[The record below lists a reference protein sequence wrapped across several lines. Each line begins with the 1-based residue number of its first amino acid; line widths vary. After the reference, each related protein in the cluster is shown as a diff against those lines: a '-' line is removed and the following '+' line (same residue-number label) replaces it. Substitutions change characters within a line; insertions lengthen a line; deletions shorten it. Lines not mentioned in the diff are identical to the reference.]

1 MLRCMSS
8 YFTVLLFVTPRV
20 FVELSAGRLPGQL
33 NVLLSDAGVDYDI
46 VDEMDDVNDDMS
58 DNDV

>member
-1 MLRCMSS
+1 MLPWMSS
-8 YFTVLLFVTPRV
+8 YFIFMFSLPHV
-20 FVELSAGRLPGQL
+20 FIELSAGRLPGQL